1 VSARTLQETDFR
13 PVTLLL
19 QEEGSAMKRILQPNL
34 MRGPVAQRA
43 AIVLLLGLIAVLC
56 VSVVQGV
63 QGLN

>member
-1 VSARTLQETDFR
+1 
-13 PVTLLL
+13 
-19 QEEGSAMKRILQPNL
+19 MKRILQPGL

-43 AIVLLLGLIAVLC
+43 AIALLLGLIAVLC